1 VYGVQTTLPVAE
13 AGCYRWGLTMGAD
26 NSTKRFRV
34 LIVEDHPI
42 VREGLTAIIQRQ
54 PDLVCCSEADGAV
67 SALTA
72 VATHKPD
79 VILVDLR
86 LRTGDG
92 LDLIK
97 ALKTQYPDLKIL
109 VVSQFDEMVYAERA
123 MRAGAQGYVM
133 KEQAA
138 QEVVV
143 AIRTILAGGIH
154 ASPRISAL
162 ALRRMVEARPQ
173 TGGGGVESL
182 TDRELEVF
190 QLVGAGMSTRQI
202 AAQFSLSIKTIET
215 HRQSIKHKL
224 GLHGAGEL
232 VRQATG
238 WLRTHALPAPRRED
252 PVLGKIERVT
262 MPRNSS

>member
-1 VYGVQTTLPVAE
+1 
-13 AGCYRWGLTMGAD
+13 
-26 NSTKRFRV
+26 
-34 LIVEDHPI
+34 
-42 VREGLTAIIQRQ
+42 
-54 PDLVCCSEADGAV
+54 
-67 SALTA
+67 
-72 VATHKPD
+72 
-79 VILVDLR
+79 LR
-86 LRTGDG
+86 
-92 LDLIK
+92 
-97 ALKTQYPDLKIL
+97 IL

-138 QEVVV
+138 QEVIA

-190 QLVGAGMSTRQI
+190 QLLGAGLSTKQI
-202 AAQFSLSIKTIET
+202 AAQLSLSIKTIET

-224 GLHGAGEL
+224 GLQGAGEL
-232 VRQATG
+232 VRQATE
-238 WLRTHALPAPRRED
+238 WLRTQALPVARAQRP
-252 PVLGKIERVT
+252 PLAGGQQGKL
-262 MPRNSS
+262 PPNPAA